1 MKDVFLARLYRTRR
15 YFIGSAFIA
24 IAVIGFSL
32 VLPSQKTNAV
42 AVRGNTHTNE
52 YMQANWNAQIA
63 RGIPYPVRTEPMVL
77 RGSWDE
83 MGRQYG
89 KSSGK
94 YIRIVYDAFYG
105 LWLNSRL
112 DPNKLGAVLDR
123 YQGEAKTLSP
133 EMVEFAQ
140 GISEGAAIE
149 LDDAD
154 HAPALTNMQKIM
166 LINCPFEVVFPTAW
180 PHVAEMMGMSQPS
193 QTNVAQWEPFASH
206 TWAAW
211 GNMTPGGG
219 TIMGGTR
226 DQPWF
231 PTLYN
236 VSYVAIPSDKKAA
249 VTWGNAIAGL
259 VASSAQV
266 NEHGVGLGN
275 TTVSERTQY
284 FGVPHIFT
292 TAYISFFA
300 HNAKEAVDIFTKGTP
315 DYRQATSRSTLAAT
329 TGFFQAFADSR
340 EGFVVERTGR
350 NYAVRTTGDQH
361 EPGDYVVLANHAV
374 APDSNDE
381 FGDPMGQPME
391 DWTTPSGPDSST
403 RSRYW
408 ALFYEFDKYR
418 GKVTPKFAEKTIA
431 PLKHT
436 YTPDGQL
443 VTERDGIPV
452 WRLGLT
458 PERWLIPNPADPNSL
473 PTGGNNMYFVT
484 DLKNRDIYWIQGIPS
499 HWSGKWDHVS
509 LSDPAW
515 ECLRNHQDKSCK
527 AQIEQLHVR

>member
-1 MKDVFLARLYRTRR
+1 LSGVFDLAYGKVRHMKDVFLARLYRTRR

-275 TTVSERTQY
+275 TRIFLPLPIFRFLLIMPKRRSIYLRKVLLIIGKQPVVQRSLPLRGFSRRSQIP
-284 FGVPHIFT
+284 GKGLWLNVPDVIMLY
-292 TAYISFFA
+292 ARPGI
-300 HNAKEAVDIFTKGTP
+300 NMN
-315 DYRQATSRSTLAAT
+315 QATMS
-329 TGFFQAFADSR
+329 
-340 EGFVVERTGR
+340 
-350 NYAVRTTGDQH
+350 Y
-361 EPGDYVVLANHAV
+361 
-374 APDSNDE
+374 
-381 FGDPMGQPME
+381 
-391 DWTTPSGPDSST
+391 
-403 RSRYW
+403 
-408 ALFYEFDKYR
+408 
-418 GKVTPKFAEKTIA
+418 
-431 PLKHT
+431 
-436 YTPDGQL
+436 
-443 VTERDGIPV
+443 
-452 WRLGLT
+452 
-458 PERWLIPNPADPNSL
+458 
-473 PTGGNNMYFVT
+473 
-484 DLKNRDIYWIQGIPS
+484 
-499 HWSGKWDHVS
+499 
-509 LSDPAW
+509 
-515 ECLRNHQDKSCK
+515 
-527 AQIEQLHVR
+527 